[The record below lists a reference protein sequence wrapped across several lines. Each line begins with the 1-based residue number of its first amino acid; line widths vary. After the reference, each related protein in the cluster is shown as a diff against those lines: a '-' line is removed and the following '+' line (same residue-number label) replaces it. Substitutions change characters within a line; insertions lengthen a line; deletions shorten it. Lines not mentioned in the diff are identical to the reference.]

1 MKTTHLSSNP
11 ILRTTLVW
19 GGIVGTAVII
29 VAAVVGGLVAG
40 SAGAWSGVLG
50 ALVGILFPAFTAISI
65 LIANRWYGSPSYLQ
79 IFFGVVMGAW
89 LVKFIVVIVLLL
101 VLMQIEWIVP
111 IVFYISLVVSA
122 VLALTIDLLV
132 IARARI
138 PAVSDTSLPTVVAD
152 D

>member
-79 IFFGVVMGAW
+79 IFFGMLMPGMTPVRFM
-89 LVKFIVVIVLLL
+89 KRMPKNIVVR
-101 VLMQIEWIVP
+101 MGRNRFP
-111 IVFYISLVVSA
+111 SRSP
-122 VLALTIDLLV
+122 
-132 IARARI
+132 RI
-138 PAVSDTSLPTVVAD
+138 W
-152 D
+152 